1 MSNNTDVSAQPT
13 PNACNVIIEA
23 NHTRYRTEDLQ
34 AIVEFCAS
42 ISGTQDKTKIQ
53 FFEFNPKPKEDKCWR
68 FVSKY
73 GSNPPLEG
81 SLTRDLLYSKRY
93 QLQCEFVR
101 KDKKNPA
108 IIKLAA
114 PECWLTP
121 LETLVLIS
129 DTAELPARMPYM
141 GVALLADVLRAIWG
155 DKGDTNS
162 QLDIPLRVNLK
173 QTKPAKSNFV
183 YSELRADYTRRL
195 AAARNEAFL
204 VLMGIKCLAREQTK
218 LELKYQELKSKEGFI
233 TDPNLKDSHITQT
246 NLELK
251 RANLTQIN
259 QLSSS
264 LLEEFEALWKSY

>member
-1 MSNNTDVSAQPT
+1 MSNNTNKSEQPT
-13 PNACNVIIEA
+13 PNACNLIIEA

-42 ISGTQDKTKIQ
+42 ITGTQNESKIQ
-53 FFEFNPKPKEDKCWR
+53 FFEFNPKPKDDKCWR

-81 SLTRDLLYSKRY
+81 SLTGGSPNSKYY

-129 DTAELPARMPYM
+129 DTDELPVRMPYM
-141 GVALLADVLRAIWG
+141 GVALLADFLRAIWG
-155 DKGDTNS
+155 DKGDTTR
-162 QLDIPLRVNLK
+162 QLDIPLRVDLK
-173 QTKPAKSNFV
+173 QTKPAKSNSV
-183 YSELRADYTRRL
+183 YSELRANYTRRL
-195 AAARNEAFL
+195 AAARHDAFL
-204 VLMGIKCLAREQTK
+204 VMLGIKYMAREQTK
-218 LELKYQELKSKEGFI
+218 LELKYQELKLKEAFI
-233 TDPNLKDSHITQT
+233 TDPNLKDCHITQA
-246 NLELK
+246 NLELQ
-251 RANLTQIN
+251 RENLTLIT

-264 LLEEFEALWKSY
+264 LLEEFEALCK